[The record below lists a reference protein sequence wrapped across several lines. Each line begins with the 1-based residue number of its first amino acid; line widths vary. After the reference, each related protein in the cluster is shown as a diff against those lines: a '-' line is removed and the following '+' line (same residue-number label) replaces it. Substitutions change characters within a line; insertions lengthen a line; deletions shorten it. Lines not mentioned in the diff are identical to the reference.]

1 MVYSFSFERKCEWKN
16 CLKFHDNL
24 WDRRDNIYEKWKRNE
39 KWMSFFF
46 ATLFKR
52 MVPPSKKRKIEK
64 KEEKEIPLSSVLEW
78 FDTTTKPSSI
88 LAREKE
94 RKVILRIKWIIYRQS
109 LILLPIAYIQE
120 MVVLFIYVVLQEL
133 EKLC

>member
-1 MVYSFSFERKCEWKN
+1 MVYSFSFERNCEWNN
-16 CLKFHDNL
+16 CLKFHENL
-24 WDRRDNIYEKWKRNE
+24 WDIRVLIKKEWKRNE

-94 RKVILRIKWIIYRQS
+94 RKVIVRIEWIIYRQS